1 MALVGTNNIIQKR
14 VLSATNMVTTNPG
27 SSFQELSSAFR
38 LSITP
43 KFSNSMIFL
52 EYMIPLNQT
61 TSGHNNIFG
70 FNAYRHSGGSG
81 TGNITSQGP
90 SSGSRKRTA
99 GGMMRAQNG
108 YDSND
113 HNLETWI
120 AFDFPNTTSSVTY
133 GIQVFQE
140 SSDSGTIYIAHSNS
154 NNSTWGMAS
163 RVIITASEIAQ

>member
-1 MALVGTNNIIQKR
+1 MALVGTNNIIQKK
-14 VLSATNMVTTNPG
+14 VLSATNLVTTNPG
-27 SSFQELSSAFR
+27 SSYTEVSSAYR

-43 KFSNSMIFL
+43 KFQNSLIFL

-70 FNAYRHSGGSG
+70 FNAYRYAPSQANLDSRG
-81 TGNITSQGP
+81 T

-108 YDSND
+108 YDHND
-113 HNLETWI
+113 HNLETFI
-120 AFDFPNTTSSVTY
+120 AFDLPNTTSVCTY
-133 GIQVFQE
+133 GLQVFQE
-140 SSDSGTIYIAHSNS
+140 SSDSGTIYIAHSS
-154 NNSTWGMAS
+154 HSSASWAMSS

>member
-1 MALVGTNNIIQKR
+1 MSLIGSNNIIQKR

-27 SSFQELSSAFR
+27 TSFQELSDAFR

-61 TSGHNNIFG
+61 SSGHNNIFG
-70 FNAYRHSGGSG
+70 FQATRISPSGGNVDS
-81 TGNITSQGP
+81 IGP

-108 YDSND
+108 YDTND
-113 HNLETWI
+113 HNLETFI
-120 AFDFPNTTSSVTY
+120 AFDFPGTTSSCTY
-133 GIQVFQE
+133 GIQVFLE